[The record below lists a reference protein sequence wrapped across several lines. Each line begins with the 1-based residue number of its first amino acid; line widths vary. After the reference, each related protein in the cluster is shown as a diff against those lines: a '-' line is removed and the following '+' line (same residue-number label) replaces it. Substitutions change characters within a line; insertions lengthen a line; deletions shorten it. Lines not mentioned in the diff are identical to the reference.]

1 MSEHVY
7 FIGIGGSSMSGIA
20 ELVRSS
26 GCKVSGS
33 DRAQSSK
40 TKKLA
45 ASGITIY
52 PVHSSENIS
61 DDIDTVV
68 YSAAIASDNP
78 ELVEA
83 RKRGIPTIERGEY
96 LGQLAKRHPYTVAIS
111 GTHGKTT
118 TTSMIS
124 SIMIS
129 ADKEPC
135 IHIGGVLERIHNN
148 VLPSDGDYFVTE
160 ACEFSGSFLHFH
172 PYAAVVTNIE
182 EDHLDYYKTFDN
194 LVSAFRQFVSQ
205 CRDDGFVVVCGHDE
219 YMPQITQDAKCRVL
233 TYGTDSSFDYWADNI
248 NVGKDLTTFTVCKKE
263 TGEKFDVAISVPGS
277 FNVLNSLAACAVCYE
292 LGCSPDAIRDG
303 LNQYTGTKRRF
314 ECVGYVNGAPL
325 IDDYAHHPTE
335 LKVTLEIAKS
345 KRQEGGKIYAVFQPV
360 TFSRA
365 LAFFDIFPDALKDAD
380 VVIITDI
387 YAAREVDNH
396 EITGRQISDYC
407 VEKGLD
413 SRNIGPFP
421 DIARYLEE
429 HVTSKDMIVLLSC
442 GDLDKL
448 ADEFKDLRKI

>member
-1 MSEHVY
+1 MPKHVY

-26 GCKVSGS
+26 GCRVSGS
-33 DRAQSSK
+33 DRAQNSK
-40 TKKLA
+40 TKKLM

-61 DDIDTVV
+61 DDIDLVV

-83 RKRGIPTIERGEY
+83 RRRGIPTVERGEY
-96 LGQLAKRHPYTVAIS
+96 LGQLAKRHPYTVAVS

-129 ADKEPC
+129 ANKEPC

-160 ACEFSGSFLHFH
+160 ACEFSGSFLHFY

-194 LVSAFRQFVSQ
+194 LIAAFRQFVLQ
-205 CRDDGFVVVCGHDE
+205 CRDDGFAVVCGHDE
-219 YMPQITQDAKCRVL
+219 YISQITAGAKCRVL
-233 TYGTDSSFDYWADNI
+233 TYGIDGDFDYCATDVCI
-248 NVGKDLTTFTVCKKE
+248 GKDKTSYKVLRKA
-263 TGEKFDVAISVPGS
+263 TGESFAVKISVPGS
-277 FNVLNSLAACAVCYE
+277 FNVLNSLAACAVCCE
-292 LGCSPDAIRDG
+292 LGCSPEEICDG

-345 KRQEGGKIYAVFQPV
+345 KKQEGGKIYAVFQPV

-365 LAFFDIFPDALKDAD
+365 LAFFEVFPEVLKDAD
-380 VVIITDI
+380 VVIVTDI
-387 YAAREVDNH
+387 YAAREIDKH
-396 EITGRQISDYC
+396 EITGKQISDYC
-407 VEKGLD
+407 VQKGLD
-413 SRNIGPFP
+413 SRNIGSFSQ
-421 DIARYLEE
+421 IAAYLEE

-448 ADEFKDLRKI
+448 ADEFKNLSKS